1 MDLIIMKTKSLIT
14 LVLLLNLIPL
24 SAKSNTETLGDIL
37 AAALPLGA
45 YGATLY
51 NQDKEGQYQMYNSY
65 GATMATVV
73 ALKYTIKEERPDKSN
88 NRSFPSGHTASA
100 FAGAGFIHKHY
111 GLKYA
116 IVPYILA
123 TYTGYSRVHESK
135 HFTRDVLAGAT
146 IATLS
151 NWYFVEP
158 YKNFKISPTA
168 TSEFQGIK
176 VSYKF

>member
-1 MDLIIMKTKSLIT
+1 MLFNLTSLY
-14 LVLLLNLIPL
+14 
-24 SAKSNTETLGDIL
+24 AKSNTETLGDIL
-37 AAALPLGA
+37 ALTIPIGA
-45 YGATLY
+45 YGTTFY
-51 NQDKEGQYQMYNSY
+51 MQDKKGKSQFYKSY
-65 GATMATVV
+65 GVTMVTAL

-116 IVPYILA
+116 IVPYLLA
-123 TYTGYSRVHESK
+123 TYTGYSRVHSNK
-135 HFTRDVLAGAT
+135 HYLHDVIAGAT

-151 NWYFVEP
+151 NWYFVKP
-158 YKNFKISPTA
+158 YKNLIISPTA
-168 TSEFQGIK
+168 NKKFQGVM